1 VLFLGGIAWISSH
14 DLDPAQPLTWAAPAE
29 KRVQPLE
36 VEVVS
41 LDWKWLFI
49 YPEQHIASINRLVVP
64 TAVPLH
70 LRVTS
75 ATVMNVFFVPR
86 LGSEIYSMSGMATQ
100 INLQADQPGTYPGL
114 SANFSGDGF
123 SDMHF
128 TLESVDSEQFNT
140 WVAGAARVGEVLDDT
155 AYRSLLRQTSN
166 IQPYTYREVDAG
178 LFNRIVSLQLP
189 SGEGPPATP
198 SPSSGEP

>member
-1 VLFLGGIAWISSH
+1 M
-14 DLDPAQPLTWAAPAE
+14 
-29 KRVQPLE
+29 
-36 VEVVS
+36 
-41 LDWKWLFI
+41 
-49 YPEQHIASINRLVVP
+49 
-64 TAVPLH
+64 PLH

-140 WVAGAARVGEVLDDT
+140 WVASARKPPARYWMTPRTE
-155 AYRSLLRQTSN
+155 SLLRQTSN
-166 IQPYTYREVDAG
+166 IQPYTYREVDCGTVQPDRIAAAPLRRGAAG
-178 LFNRIVSLQLP
+178 NAIAA
-189 SGEGPPATP
+189 PA
-198 SPSSGEP
+198 GKH